1 MSTMPTGADLRSGK
15 LTPTQPTTSSSTL
28 GVMPTG
34 NSLRGLKEG
43 ERPTFNQQST
53 PQAEPQQEES
63 GFFDGVQYGMKEA
76 VNPFNVDK
84 GEQTRALSS
93 GASTVG
99 YLLGNLGT
107 SLGMN
112 AALTAATGGAAGAV
126 GAARQAATAKN
137 IATGLY
143 ALYQGLGRDRIRT
156 QEEGR
161 EWKPLDGGR
170 GTASALLAAGLELNP
185 LMKASGK
192 LNAGL
197 RVGAQA
203 AGEASLEKLHGGDNK
218 DALFAA
224 TIGAIGAGIPL
235 AHSALVKG
243 KAAEAVAKG
252 AAEDALS
259 LADAL
264 KTDTPELFT
273 KAQTK
278 LKELGL
284 DRPSEATD
292 EFKRFLV
299 GDAKA
304 ELSTKDL
311 EKAFEARA
319 SRLGG
324 KKLDEAF
331 GLMQAEKAYGWA
343 AGEANRNN
351 LEKLSGFKE
360 PNFAERLLKPMFY
373 VARDVDRA
381 TGLDTAKMVDKFA
394 RAHNVHNTKA
404 KYFTDRLVPLQ
415 KEAKK
420 LGLSGEDVTQL
431 MTMEDDAALRSVVA
445 KIGEPAANDFRKKL
459 GEVVSGETGLLG
471 YLKELGYNPAQRENY
486 MPMKAI
492 SGTRMASVLQG
503 EAEKLESALK
513 GRSLGDIRIALEK
526 AEGAGAGALD
536 ALRQS
541 DDAARIVSL
550 MDKVADRI
558 SVQPMKNVQDFKSI
572 QDKLLSGG
580 RFDASGIPDS
590 LGEVSALFARKGE
603 VPGEIRETDAWKLL
617 AGYINEN
624 LRAAHFEDALNYG
637 RMYSGTLD
645 KLGMKKTAKLFEDY
659 VTDQAGGARGLNGI
673 MRKFNAKLEFA
684 GEEKLRKN
692 VNKWDAALGQ
702 AMKSGPE
709 FASWM
714 NSQIY
719 PSKLALN
726 VPGIIRN
733 STQFLATT
741 VPELGPTG
749 VYGTK
754 KASVAAYE
762 LGRDAMKGKKI
773 IEELKERGLLSDHGR
788 LETSDFAKAF
798 GGVKGGIDKFNEKI
812 FKLYQATDSF
822 NRVLTWRMGRE
833 VAADLL
839 KQQPDA
845 VRFASRLDS
854 STKQSLRQLMEM
866 PDGRLSDTAAK
877 SLGLKEGSTKL
888 DAVHDLVGRYLISK
902 TQFDYSSANKAEWAR
917 LAGPLFS
924 MFTTWPGMVASD
936 VAEGFKDKGAMGA
949 AKKVMT
955 KYMPFYGLA
964 MLAEKAVTSSD
975 SDTAKYLFNDMTSYA
990 PLDAVLPSRKESTGR
1005 GGPISNPMV
1014 EMGMKTAKAGI
1025 QMLPG
1030 VVDGEVVEPN
1040 PGAMGNLALTEI
1052 APTYIP
1058 IVAPVLNEID
1068 RYTRITEGK
1077 KKTAQMAD
1085 ELDWKKS
1092 RD

>member
-1 MSTMPTGADLRSGK
+1 MAKSASELFGGAPEDVGQAAAGPVSAGGFSSASDLFGGTDGGQDDGPVTPV
-15 LTPTQPTTSSSTL
+15 LTAPEAP
-28 GVMPTG
+28 
-34 NSLRGLKEG
+34 KE
-43 ERPTFNQQST
+43 E
-53 PQAEPQQEES
+53 A
-63 GFFDGVQYGMKEA
+63 GFFEGVQYGVKEA
-76 VNPFNVDK
+76 ANPFSIDK

-93 GASTVG
+93 GSSTVG

-112 AALTAATGGAAGAV
+112 AALTAATGGIAAPLAGAKT
-126 GAARQAATAKN
+126 AATAKN

-161 EWKPLDGGR
+161 SWKPLDGGR
-170 GTASALLAAGLELNP
+170 GTASAILTSALELNP
-185 LMKASGK
+185 LLKASGK
-192 LNAGL
+192 LNAAL

-203 AGEASLEKLHGGDNK
+203 AGEAGYEKLHGGDNK

-224 TIGAIGAGIPL
+224 ALGTVGAGIPL
-235 AHSALVKG
+235 AYSIGKG
-243 KAAEAVAKG
+243 KAVEAVAKDV
-252 AAEDALS
+252 AEDALS
-259 LADAL
+259 LGEAL
-264 KTDTPELFT
+264 RTETPEIFT
-273 KAQTK
+273 KAQAK
-278 LKELGL
+278 LKELGGL
-284 DRPSEATD
+284 DRPETPST

-299 GDAKA
+299 GDRKA
-304 ELSTKDL
+304 ELGAAEL

-331 GLMQAEKAYGWA
+331 GLMQAEKAYGAA
-343 AGEANRNN
+343 AGEALADN
-351 LEKLSGFKE
+351 LQKLSGFKE

-373 VARDVDRA
+373 VARDVDRV

-394 RAHNVHNTKA
+394 QAHNRHNTIA
-404 KYFTDRLVPLQ
+404 KRFTDRLLPLQ
-415 KEAKK
+415 KKAKE
-420 LGLSGEDVTQL
+420 LGLTGEEVTEL
-431 MTMEDDAALRSVVA
+431 MTMEDDGAFRRVVS
-445 KIGEPAANDFRKKL
+445 KIGQPAADDFRKKL
-459 GEVVSGETGLLG
+459 GEVVSGDTGLLG
-471 YLKELGYNPAQRENY
+471 YLKDLGYNPAQRQNY

-503 EAEKLESALK
+503 EAEKLETALK
-513 GRSLGDIRIALEK
+513 GRSLQDIRVMLER
-526 AEGAGAGALD
+526 AEGQGQGALD
-536 ALRQS
+536 ALRAS

-550 MDKVADRI
+550 FDRVSDRI
-558 SVQPMKNVQDFKSI
+558 GLSPMKNVQDFKNI

-590 LGEVSALFARKGE
+590 LGEVSALFARKGD

-637 RMYSGTLD
+637 RLYSSVLD

-659 VTDQAGGARGLNGI
+659 VTDQAGGARGLNGV
-673 MRKFNAKLEFA
+673 MRKLNAKMEFI
-684 GEEKLRKN
+684 GEEKLRKK

-702 AMKSGPE
+702 AMKGAPE
-709 FASWM
+709 FASWL

-719 PSKLALN
+719 PAKLALN
-726 VPGIIRN
+726 MPGIIRN

-749 VYGTK
+749 IYGTK
-754 KASVAAYE
+754 KAAAAAASI
-762 LGRDAMKGKKI
+762 LGDDPNKWKAAKKSI
-773 IEELKERGLLSDHGR
+773 DELKAKGLLSDHGR

-798 GGVKGGIDKFNEKI
+798 GGVKGTIDKANETL
-812 FKLYQATDSF
+812 FKWYQGTDSF

-839 KQQPDA
+839 KGQQDA

-854 STKQSLRQLMEM
+854 ATKQQLRQLMEM
-866 PDGRLSDTAAK
+866 KDGPA
-877 SLGLKEGSTKL
+877 KL
-888 DAVHDLVGRYLISK
+888 DAVHDLIGRYLISK
-902 TQFDYSSANKAEWAR
+902 TQFDYSNANKAEWAR

-936 VAEGFKDKGAMGA
+936 IAEGFKDKGMAGA
-949 AKKVMT
+949 AKKVAT
-955 KYMPFYGLA
+955 KYLPFYGLA

-975 SDTAKYLFNDMTSYA
+975 SDAAKYLFNDMTSYA
-990 PLDAVLPSRKESTGR
+990 PMDAIIPSRSESTGR
-1005 GGPISNPMV
+1005 GGPISNPLV
-1014 EMGMKTAKAGI
+1014 EMGGKAGKAFI
-1025 QMLPG
+1025 QSFPG
-1030 VVDGEVVEPN
+1030 VKDGEYVESN
-1040 PGAMGNLALTEI
+1040 PGAMGRLALTEVL
-1052 APTYIP
+1052 PTYVP

-1068 RYTRITEGK
+1068 RYSRIVNGK
-1077 KKTAQMAD
+1077 KKTSEIAD
-1085 ELDWKKS
+1085 NLGLEAK
-1092 RD
+1092 RE